1 MGSVRTVVVVAL
13 VVGGSALFGAAAQA
27 NGPKPVI
34 SGLTTMPAAVSS
46 DGATTVTASVSGA
59 TECELS
65 SNKAVAGLPA
75 KFSCESGTVE
85 RELVM
90 PADTAT
96 KAAAYKLTLT
106 ATGAGG
112 KAKAKAVVTV
122 EPLAPASPVV
132 GLSAGE
138 ANTCTVRSGGVIDC
152 WGNELG
158 SGGMPRT
165 SDTPVEVP
173 ELSGVTGVA
182 GGGNH
187 TCVLLSNSH
196 LDCWGEGGD
205 GQLGDGHFF
214 GSESPVAVQ
223 DMTEATQVSAGV
235 RHTCALLSSGLV
247 DCWGAG
253 ESGQLGD
260 GTTNNSDT
268 PVKVMSVSHAVAVT
282 AGDEDACAL
291 LSNHEID
298 CWGAD
303 GEGELGNGS
312 TKETQDKPVKVKGI
326 SEAIE
331 VSAGYEH
338 TCALLAG
345 GHVDC
350 WGDDEF
356 GQLGNG
362 STEFYSDLPVEVR
375 DISDATEISGGREF
389 TCARL
394 SSGHVDCW
402 GYNSEGEL
410 GNGTTEDTDTPVEVP
425 GITEAT
431 SVVAG
436 RSHACAQL
444 ASGHI
449 DCWGDND
456 HGQLGNGTEESSDTP
471 VEVQGL

>member
-1 MGSVRTVVVVAL
+1 MRRVRTVVVMAL
-13 VVGGSALFGAAAQA
+13 VVGGSTLFGGPAQA
-27 NGPKPVI
+27 KGPKPVI
-34 SGLTTMPAAVSS
+34 SGLVAMPAAVSS

-65 SNKAVAGLPA
+65 SNKAVTGLPA
-75 KFSCESGTVE
+75 KFSCEAGTVE
-85 RELVM
+85 RDLVM
-90 PADTAT
+90 PVDTRT
-96 KAAAYKLTLT
+96 KPAAYKLALT

-112 KAKAKAVVTV
+112 KAKAKVVVTV
-122 EPLAPASPVV
+122 EPLAPANPVL

-138 ANTCTVRSGGVIDC
+138 ATSCAVRSGDVVDC
-152 WGNELG
+152 WGNVL
-158 SGGMPRT
+158 GMPGT

-173 ELSGVTGVA
+173 ELSAVTGISS
-182 GGGNH
+182 GQDH
-187 TCVLLSNSH
+187 TCALLLNGH
-196 LDCWGEGGD
+196 LDCWGEGGS
-205 GQLGDGHFF
+205 GQLGNGTTV
-214 GSESPVAVQ
+214 GSVSPVAVQ
-223 DMTEATQVSAGV
+223 DINEAAEVSAGT
-235 RHTCALLSSGLV
+235 RHTCAVLSSGQV

-260 GTTNNSDT
+260 GTTNKSDT

-303 GEGELGNGS
+303 GEGELGNGT

-326 SEAIE
+326 SDAIG
-331 VSAGYEH
+331 VSAGFEH

-362 STEFYSDLPVEVR
+362 STELDSEVPVEVQ
-375 DISDATEISGGREF
+375 DISNATEVSGGREF

-402 GYNSEGEL
+402 GDNREGEL
-410 GNGTTEDTDTPVEVP
+410 GNGTTEGTDTPVEVP

-431 SVVAG
+431 IVIAG
-436 RSHACAQL
+436 RAHTCAQL

-449 DCWGDND
+449 DCWGNND
-456 HGQLGNGTEESSDTP
+456 RGQLGNGTEEPSDSP

>member
-1 MGSVRTVVVVAL
+1 MRPVRTVAVVVL
-13 VVGGSALFGAAAQA
+13 VVGGSALLGGAAQA
-27 NGPKPVI
+27 KGPKPVI
-34 SGLTTMPAAVSS
+34 SGLVAMPAAVSS
-46 DGATTVTASVSGA
+46 DGATTVTASVSGG

-65 SNKAVAGLPA
+65 SNKAVTGLPA

-85 RELVM
+85 QALVM
-90 PADTAT
+90 PVDTST
-96 KAAAYKLTLT
+96 KLAAYKLTLT

-112 KAKAKAVVTV
+112 KAKAKVVVTV
-122 EPLAPASPVV
+122 EPLAPANPVL

-138 ANTCTVRSGGVIDC
+138 ATSCAVRSGGVVDC
-152 WGNELG
+152 WGNVLG
-158 SGGMPRT
+158 MFGT

-182 GGGNH
+182 SGGNH
-187 TCVLLSNSH
+187 TCVLLSNGH
-196 LDCWGEGGD
+196 LDCWGEGD
-205 GQLGDGHFF
+205 WGQLGDGTTV

-223 DMTEATQVSAGV
+223 GMTEATQVSAGT
-235 RHTCALLSSGLV
+235 RHTCAVLSSGQV

-260 GTTNNSDT
+260 GTTNKSDT

-303 GEGELGNGS
+303 GEGELGNGT

-326 SEAIE
+326 SDAIG
-331 VSAGYEH
+331 VSAGHEH
-338 TCALLAG
+338 TCALLPG

-362 STEFYSDLPVEVR
+362 STEPDSDVPVEVR
-375 DISDATEISGGREF
+375 DISDATEVSGGREF

-402 GYNSEGEL
+402 GHNSEGEL

-425 GITEAT
+425 GITEAV

-436 RSHACAQL
+436 WAHTCAQL
-444 ASGHI
+444 ASGHV
-449 DCWGDND
+449 DCWGNND
-456 HGQLGNGTEESSDTP
+456 RGQLGNGTEEPSLTP